1 MYTLPAQ
8 SKLFRIFS
16 GFFSGFFGDF
26 WHIFGFFGGLGEVL
40 EGPGTISDD
49 FGQFWKFDFVLVF
62 LMFFGL
68 RNVSLFEAQGPGPG
82 RPR

>member
-1 MYTLPAQ
+1 MIGVFL
-8 SKLFRIFS
+8 
-16 GFFSGFFGDF
+16 GF
-26 WHIFGFFGGLGEVL
+26 WEVL

-49 FGQFWKFDFVLVF
+49 FGQFWKFDFFVVF

-68 RNVSLFEAQGPGPG
+68 PNVSLFWAHGPGPG